1 MTDTD
6 TAVVKYD
13 ADGEYYLNDAAT
25 ALLFGVTLDV
35 LNEYV
40 RVEGGRTAYRVPET
54 LRRNGIRRRKEY
66 EAAAGIDE
74 PDMGEALIHYAR
86 TDGVELVYED
96 VDGKRTTV
104 VPKPFWRNG
113 GADS

>member
-1 MTDTD
+1 MAET
-6 TAVVKYD
+6 TAVIKYD

-25 ALLFGVTLDV
+25 ALLFGITLDV

-40 RVEGGRTAYRVPET
+40 RVEDGRTLYRIPDMM
-54 LRRNGIRRRKEY
+54 RQSGIRRRKEY

-74 PDMGEALIHYAR
+74 PDMGQSLIHYAR

-96 VDGKRTTV
+96 ADGERTVV

-113 GADS
+113 GADA